1 MVCCYLVVVRM
12 STGRVLREVS
22 LSEPIRYG
30 AGDHVEKWLHDL
42 LCLDAASV
50 GRITSGCP
58 PPNQC
63 ELYPLNILCMHM
75 IYIIYNLT

>member
-1 MVCCYLVVVRM
+1 MCA
-12 STGRVLREVS
+12 GRVLREVS

-42 LCLDAASV
+42 LCLDAASI

-63 ELYPLNILCMHM
+63 ELYPLDKLYT
-75 IYIIYNLT
+75 IY